1 MSKTQF
7 KPKTLLK
14 QVYRYIFQHNA
25 LSIKLI
31 ILNESFKL
39 RQFFFLVAYS
49 KEFTSD
55 QINVTFL
62 LSTTHFKGVHVFS
75 NILEKLEIYVTH

>member
-7 KPKTLLK
+7 KPKTLFK

-55 QINVTFL
+55 TYNKCYIFIINDTF
-62 LSTTHFKGVHVFS
+62 
-75 NILEKLEIYVTH
+75 